1 MQQTACPF
9 ALYGAAMSHTAAP
22 ANSNTSPR
30 AIWSLTWPQMLMMY
44 VQFFSGFTTVW
55 TAGQISA
62 DLQAALGMITQCG
75 IFFMVLCMALSSGGM
90 AAVSQSFGAGLMDRA
105 RRYVAASIGGT
116 ALLIQL
122 AEMGIIL
129 SASRDIPAWRS

>member
-1 MQQTACPF
+1 
-9 ALYGAAMSHTAAP
+9 MSHTAAP

-90 AAVSQSFGAGLMDRA
+90 AAVSQSSGSRSSRPSLTTQYRMRSKATI
-105 RRYVAASIGGT
+105 AAFF
-116 ALLIQL
+116 
-122 AEMGIIL
+122 
-129 SASRDIPAWRS
+129 AS